1 MKWPFPL
8 LCSLG
13 SICSIGCSSQTPLVT
28 TDYPDFSFSER
39 WQVLG
44 PFQIGTREAIWGADP
59 LEALGGFRSLEYDD
73 QTTFRSSLASNGT
86 VRWST
91 ISAKLSESEAGLA
104 IAELSVS
111 FPQVHWNA
119 LELVYGWAAL
129 QWQGWARGR
138 INLPSAKTLALH
150 MEHVLELRIDGEQY
164 FGGDFYG
171 YGRAALTLHL
181 LPGEHRIDLRLVR
194 DVRAMGGV
202 GGPKL
207 DLLLKLEESSGWL
220 SPVLA
225 DETDED
231 SGILISDLVGDKN
244 GPLASPYASATL
256 RNDASHDIFIQ
267 GVEATH
273 NQCEAELLDSPLKLI
288 PGQTRPIGLKVA
300 CVPPAVELGPIM
312 LKFNYVVEGMNEV
325 QYLTLFGLPREH
337 GLYEPQKFTY
347 LHPSGIVSYAVL
359 RPPSPHSRCNELG
372 GDKSSPPILLQLH
385 GAGLEADSR
394 QVRHSL
400 DEVPDLCAWVLFPTG
415 VTPWSGD
422 DWHTWGF
429 ADVEAA
435 IAAIPEWIEHVGW
448 SGPGVD
454 TDRWLVSGHSN
465 GGQGAWYA
473 LTHRPDK
480 IIAAAPV
487 SGYSSIQNYVPYTF
501 WRTTDPGKDAV
512 IQASLNSYKH
522 ELLLE
527 NAQGIPILQ
536 QHGSEDDN
544 VPPYHSR
551 LLSELL
557 EQADV
562 ATEYHEMPGKP
573 HWWDGVMTTK
583 SLQTFYHRILDALL
597 RSSWLAQNNDF
608 VVVSTG
614 QGDMGPKNGVSILST
629 TTPGQLAKIHVT
641 FDPHTKDCSLS
652 SSNVV
657 ALQLSENFNDC
668 NAIRIDGQQLS
679 ESSSISTK
687 GLLLLKEEAIWQIVH
702 NSQLPARQASQQGA
716 TNAILK
722 SKGPLY
728 IAYLSAPAKKIALQ
742 ISRNFCQYF
751 AADTVIT
758 DDYNQSLDARTSN
771 LVTVAIGS
779 DLTGILDGA
788 DFPIKVF
795 DDHLQIL
802 DHSIHSY
809 GSHKGLAAAFVR
821 PLPNGR
827 LDLVLWG
834 VDEES
839 LAIAAR
845 LAPLMTGTG
854 QPDFVVADRSMLWK
868 GLEGTLAL
876 GFFDDGWNVSRN
888 SYFA

>member
-1 MKWPFPL
+1 MKWPFRL

-13 SICSIGCSSQTPLVT
+13 SICSVVCSSQTPLVT
-28 TDYPDFSFSER
+28 TDYPDFSFSEE
-39 WQVLG
+39 WQVL
-44 PFQIGTREAIWGADP
+44 EATWGADP

-73 QTTFRSSLASNGT
+73 QATFRSSLASNGT

-91 ISAKLSESEAGLA
+91 TSARLSESETGLA

-111 FPQVHWNA
+111 FPQADWNA
-119 LELVYGWAAL
+119 LKLVYGWAAL

-138 INLPSAKTLALH
+138 INFPSAKTLALRVEH
-150 MEHVLELRIDGEQY
+150 IMELWIDGEQY

-171 YGRAALTLHL
+171 YGRSALTLHL

-202 GGPKL
+202 GEPKL
-207 DLLLKLEESSGWL
+207 DLLLKLGESSGWL

-256 RNDASHDIFIQ
+256 RNDASHDIYIQ

-288 PGQTRPIGLKVA
+288 PGQTRPVGLKIA
-300 CVPPAVELGPIM
+300 CVPPAVEFGPIM
-312 LKFNYVVEGMNEV
+312 LTFSYSVEGISEV
-325 QYLTLFGLPREH
+325 QFLTIFGLPRER
-337 GLYEPQKFTY
+337 GLYEPQKLTY
-347 LHPSGIVSYAVL
+347 LHPSGIVSYAVI
-359 RPPSPHSRCNELG
+359 RPPSPHSQCKERNASL
-372 GDKSSPPILLQLH
+372 PILLQLH

-435 IAAIPEWIEHVGW
+435 IAAIPEWIEQVGW

-465 GGQGAWYA
+465 GGQGTWYA

-512 IQASLNSYKH
+512 IQISLNSYRH

-527 NAQGIPILQ
+527 NAKGITILQ

-557 EQADV
+557 EQAGV

-583 SLQTFYHRILDALL
+583 PLKNFYHRILDAPLK
-597 RSSWLAQNNDF
+597 SYTLAQNNDF

-614 QGDMGPKNGVSILST
+614 QGDMSPKNGVSILST
-629 TTPGQLAKIHVT
+629 TTPGQLAKIHVI
-641 FDPHTKDCSLS
+641 FDPHTKECSLS

-679 ESSSISTK
+679 ESFSISTK
-687 GLLLLKEEAIWQIVH
+687 GLLLLKEENVWQIVH
-702 NSQLPARQASQQGA
+702 NSQLPVRQASQQGGM
-716 TNAILK
+716 NAVLK
-722 SKGPLY
+722 SKGPFY
-728 IAYLSAPAKKIALQ
+728 ITYLSHPAKKIALQ
-742 ISRNFCQYF
+742 ISRNVCQYF

-758 DDYNQSLDARTSN
+758 DDYNQSLGARTSN
-771 LVTVAIGS
+771 LITVAVGS

-795 DDHLQIL
+795 HDHLEIL
-802 DHSIHSY
+802 DQEVHSY
-809 GSHKGLAAAFVR
+809 GSHRGLAAAFVR

-876 GFFDDGWNVSRN
+876 GFFDDSWNVSRN
-888 SYFA
+888 SCFS

>member
-1 MKWPFPL
+1 MKWPSPL
-8 LCSLG
+8 LFSLG
-13 SICSIGCSSQTPLVT
+13 SIGSVVYSSQTPLVT
-28 TDYPDFSFSER
+28 TDYPDFSFSEE

-44 PFQIGTREAIWGADP
+44 PFQIGTREAIWGSDP

-73 QTTFRSSLASNGT
+73 QATFRSSLASNGT

-91 ISAKLSESEAGLA
+91 TSARLSESETGLA

-111 FPQVHWNA
+111 FPQIDWNA
-119 LELVYGWAAL
+119 LKHVYGWAAL

-138 INLPSAKTLALH
+138 IHLPSAKTFALH
-150 MEHVLELRIDGEQY
+150 VEHILELWIDGERY

-171 YGRAALTLHL
+171 YGRSALTLHL
-181 LPGEHRIDLRLVR
+181 LPGEHRIDLRLIR

-202 GGPKL
+202 GEPTL

-225 DETDED
+225 DESDED

-256 RNDASHDIFIQ
+256 RNDASHDISIL
-267 GVEATH
+267 GLEATH
-273 NQCEAELLDSPLKLI
+273 NQCEAELLESPLRLI
-288 PGQTRPIGLKVA
+288 PGQTRPVGFKVA

-312 LKFNYVVEGMNEV
+312 FTFSYIVEKISEV
-325 QYLTLFGLPREH
+325 QYLTLFGLPKER
-337 GLYEPQKFTY
+337 GLYGPQKFTY

-359 RPPSPHSRCNELG
+359 RPPSPHFQCNELG
-372 GDKSSPPILLQLH
+372 GGNAPLPILLQLH

-394 QVRHSL
+394 QVRHAL

-415 VTPWSGD
+415 VTSWSGD
-422 DWHTWGF
+422 DWHTWGL

-435 IAAIPEWIEHVGW
+435 IAAIPEWIEQVGW

-501 WRTTDPGKDAV
+501 WRTADPGKDSV
-512 IQASLNSYKH
+512 IQASLTSYKH

-527 NAQGIPILQ
+527 NARGIPILQ

-557 EQADV
+557 EQAGV
-562 ATEYHEMPGKP
+562 ATEYYEMPGKP

-583 SLQTFYHRILDALL
+583 PLRNFYRQVLDAPLK
-597 RSSWLAQNNDF
+597 SSSFAHDNEF
-608 VVVSTG
+608 AVVSTG

-629 TTPGQLAKIHVT
+629 IASGQLAKIHIVY
-641 FDPHTKDCSLS
+641 DPETKDCSLS
-652 SSNVV
+652 SSNVH

-668 NAIRIDGQQLS
+668 DVIRIDGQQLI
-679 ESSSISTK
+679 ESPAISTK
-687 GLLLLKEEAIWQIVH
+687 GIYLLKEQGIWQAVRK
-702 NSQLPARQASQQGA
+702 SQLPSRQASQQGGV
-716 TNAILK
+716 NAILK
-722 SKGPLY
+722 SKGPFY
-728 IAYLSAPAKKIALQ
+728 ITYLTAPAKKIALQ
-742 ISRNFCQYF
+742 ISRNLCQYF

-758 DDYNQSLDARTSN
+758 DDYNQSLDAHPSN
-771 LVTVAIGS
+771 LVTVAIGG
-779 DLTGILDGA
+779 DLTGILDRA
-788 DFPIKVF
+788 NFPIKVF

-802 DHSIHSY
+802 DHRLHSY
-809 GSHKGLAAAFVR
+809 DSHRGLAAAFIR

-839 LAIAAR
+839 LTIAAR

-854 QPDFVVADRSMLWK
+854 QPDFVVADRSMLWQ
-868 GLEGTLAL
+868 GLGGTLAL
-876 GFFDDGWNVSRN
+876 GFFDDEWNVSRN
-888 SYFA
+888 SYFS

>member
-1 MKWPFPL
+1 MKWPFYL

-13 SICSIGCSSQTPLVT
+13 SICSVVCSNQTPLVT
-28 TDYPDFSFSER
+28 TDYPDFSFSKE
-39 WQVLG
+39 WQVL
-44 PFQIGTREAIWGADP
+44 EAIWGADP
-59 LEALGGFRSLEYDD
+59 LAALGGFRSLEYDD
-73 QTTFRSSLASNGT
+73 QATFRSSLASNGT

-91 ISAKLSESEAGLA
+91 TSARLSESETGLA
-104 IAELSVS
+104 IAELSVG
-111 FPQVHWNA
+111 FPRVDWNA
-119 LELVYGWAAL
+119 LKHVYGWAAL
-129 QWQGWARGR
+129 QWQGWARGQ
-138 INLPSAKTLALH
+138 IHLPSAKTLALH
-150 MEHVLELRIDGEQY
+150 VEHILELWIDGEQY

-171 YGRAALTLHL
+171 YGRSALTLHL
-181 LPGEHRIDLRLVR
+181 LPGERRIDLRLVR

-202 GGPKL
+202 GEPRL

-220 SPVLA
+220 SSVLA

-231 SGILISDLVGDKN
+231 TGILISDLVGDKN

-256 RNDASHDIFIQ
+256 RNDASHDIYIQ

-273 NQCEAELLDSPLKLI
+273 NQCEAELLDSSLKLI
-288 PGQTRPIGLKVA
+288 PGQTRPVGFKVA

-312 LKFNYVVEGMNEV
+312 LTFSYFVEGISEV
-325 QYLTLFGLPREH
+325 QYLTLFGLPKER

-359 RPPSPHSRCNELG
+359 RPPSTRSQCKELG
-372 GDKSSPPILLQLH
+372 GGNASLPILLQLH

-400 DEVPDLCAWVLFPTG
+400 DEVPDLCAWVLYPTG

-422 DWHTWGF
+422 DWHICGF

-435 IAAIPEWIEHVGW
+435 IAAIPEWIEQVGW

-465 GGQGAWYA
+465 GGQGTWYA

-487 SGYSSIQNYVPYTF
+487 SGYSSIQTYVPYTF

-512 IQASLNSYKH
+512 IQASLNSYRH

-527 NAQGIPILQ
+527 NAKGIPILQ
-536 QHGSEDDN
+536 QHGSEDAN

-557 EQADV
+557 EQAGV

-583 SLQTFYHRILDALL
+583 PLLNFYHRVLDAPSKSYSLD
-597 RSSWLAQNNDF
+597 QNNEF
-608 VVVSTG
+608 VVASTG
-614 QGDMGPKNGVSILST
+614 QGDMGSKNGVSILST
-629 TTPGQLAKIHVT
+629 TTPGQLGKIHVI
-641 FDPHTKDCSLS
+641 FDPHTKDCLIS

-679 ESSSISTK
+679 ETSSISTK
-687 GLLLLKEEAIWQIVH
+687 GLLLLKEEAIWQVVH
-702 NSQLPARQASQQGA
+702 NSQLPARQASQQGGM
-716 TNAILK
+716 NGSLK
-722 SKGPLY
+722 TKGPFY
-728 IAYLSAPAKKIALQ
+728 ITYLSHSAKKIALQ
-742 ISRNFCQYF
+742 ISRNLCQYF

-779 DLTGILDGA
+779 DLAGILDGA

-795 DDHLQIL
+795 DDHLEIL
-802 DHSIHSY
+802 DHDVHSY
-809 GSHKGLAAAFVR
+809 GPHRGLAAAFVR
-821 PLPNGR
+821 PLANGR

-834 VDEES
+834 VNEES

-845 LAPLMTGTG
+845 LVPLMTGTG

-876 GFFDDGWNVSRN
+876 GLFDDDWNVSKN
-888 SYFA
+888 SYLS

>member
-1 MKWPFPL
+1 
-8 LCSLG
+8 
-13 SICSIGCSSQTPLVT
+13 
-28 TDYPDFSFSER
+28 
-39 WQVLG
+39 
-44 PFQIGTREAIWGADP
+44 
-59 LEALGGFRSLEYDD
+59 
-73 QTTFRSSLASNGT
+73 
-86 VRWST
+86 
-91 ISAKLSESEAGLA
+91 
-104 IAELSVS
+104 
-111 FPQVHWNA
+111 
-119 LELVYGWAAL
+119 
-129 QWQGWARGR
+129 
-138 INLPSAKTLALH
+138 
-150 MEHVLELRIDGEQY
+150 
-164 FGGDFYG
+164 
-171 YGRAALTLHL
+171 
-181 LPGEHRIDLRLVR
+181 
-194 DVRAMGGV
+194 MGGV
-202 GGPKL
+202 GEPTL

-225 DETDED
+225 DESDED

-256 RNDASHDIFIQ
+256 RNDASHDISIL
-267 GVEATH
+267 GLEATH
-273 NQCEAELLDSPLKLI
+273 NQCEAELLESPLRLI
-288 PGQTRPIGLKVA
+288 PGQTRPVGFKVA

-312 LKFNYVVEGMNEV
+312 LTFSYVVEGVSEV
-325 QYLTLFGLPREH
+325 QYLALFGLPKER

-359 RPPSPHSRCNELG
+359 RPPSPHSQCKELG
-372 GDKSSPPILLQLH
+372 GGNMSIPILLQLH

-394 QVRHSL
+394 QVRHAL

-415 VTPWSGD
+415 VTSWSGD

-429 ADVEAA
+429 TDVEAA
-435 IAAIPEWIEHVGW
+435 IAAIPKWIQQVGW

-465 GGQGAWYA
+465 GGQGTWYA

-512 IQASLNSYKH
+512 IQASLNSYRH

-527 NAQGIPILQ
+527 NAKGVPILQ

-557 EQADV
+557 EQAGV
-562 ATEYHEMPGKP
+562 ATEYYEMPDKP
-573 HWWDGVMTTK
+573 HWWDGAMTTK
-583 SLQTFYHRILDALL
+583 PLQNFYRRVLDAPFTL
-597 RSSWLAQNNDF
+597 SSLAQNNDF

-614 QGDMGPKNGVSILST
+614 QGDVGPKNGVSVLST
-629 TTPGQLAKIHVT
+629 ITPGQLAKIHVVY
-641 FDPHTKDCSLS
+641 DPETKDCLLS
-652 SSNVV
+652 GSNVH
-657 ALQLSENFNDC
+657 ALQLSEDFNDC
-668 NAIRIDGQQLS
+668 KAIRIDGQQLS
-679 ESSSISTK
+679 KIPAISTK
-687 GLLLLKEEAIWQIVH
+687 GLSLLKQQGIWQIVH
-702 NSQLPARQASQQGA
+702 NSQLPSRQASQQGGI
-716 TNAILK
+716 NAILK
-722 SKGPLY
+722 SRGPFY
-728 IAYLSAPAKKIALQ
+728 ITYLSAPAKKIALQ
-742 ISRNFCQYF
+742 ISRNLCQYF

-758 DDYNQSLDARTSN
+758 DDYNQSLDAHPSN
-771 LVTVAIGS
+771 LVTVAIGGNF
-779 DLTGILDGA
+779 TGPLDRA
-788 DFPIKVF
+788 DFPIKIF
-795 DDHLQIL
+795 DDGLQIL
-802 DHSIHSY
+802 DHHIHSY
-809 GSHKGLAAAFVR
+809 DAHRELAAAFVR

-827 LDLVLWG
+827 LELVLWG

-876 GFFDDGWNVSRN
+876 GLFDDEWNVSRN
-888 SYFA
+888 SYFS

>member
-1 MKWPFPL
+1 MKWPFRL

-13 SICSIGCSSQTPLVT
+13 SICSVVCSSQTPLVT
-28 TDYPDFSFSER
+28 TDYPDFSFSEE
-39 WQVLG
+39 WQVL
-44 PFQIGTREAIWGADP
+44 EATWGADP

-73 QTTFRSSLASNGT
+73 QATFRSSLASNGT

-91 ISAKLSESEAGLA
+91 TSARLSESETGLA

-111 FPQVHWNA
+111 FPQADWNA
-119 LELVYGWAAL
+119 LKLVYGWAAL

-138 INLPSAKTLALH
+138 INFPSAKTLALRVEH
-150 MEHVLELRIDGEQY
+150 IMELWIDGEQY

-171 YGRAALTLHL
+171 YGRSALTLHL

-202 GGPKL
+202 GEPKL
-207 DLLLKLEESSGWL
+207 DLLLKLGESSGWL

-225 DETDED
+225 DETDEY

-256 RNDASHDIFIQ
+256 RNDASHDIYIQ

-288 PGQTRPIGLKVA
+288 PGQTRPVGLKIA
-300 CVPPAVELGPIM
+300 CVPPAVEFGPIM
-312 LKFNYVVEGMNEV
+312 LTFSYSVEGISEV
-325 QYLTLFGLPREH
+325 QFLTIFGLPRER
-337 GLYEPQKFTY
+337 GLYEPQKLTY
-347 LHPSGIVSYAVL
+347 LHPSGIVSYAVI
-359 RPPSPHSRCNELG
+359 RPPSPHSQCKERNASL
-372 GDKSSPPILLQLH
+372 PILLQLH

-435 IAAIPEWIEHVGW
+435 IAAIPEWIEQVGW

-465 GGQGAWYA
+465 GGQGTWYA

-512 IQASLNSYKH
+512 IQISLNSYRH

-527 NAQGIPILQ
+527 NAKGITILQ

-557 EQADV
+557 EQAGV

-583 SLQTFYHRILDALL
+583 PLKNFYHRILDAPLK
-597 RSSWLAQNNDF
+597 SYTLAQNNDF

-614 QGDMGPKNGVSILST
+614 QGDMSPKNGVSILST
-629 TTPGQLAKIHVT
+629 TTPGQLAKIHVI
-641 FDPHTKDCSLS
+641 FDPHTKECSLS

-679 ESSSISTK
+679 ESFSISTK
-687 GLLLLKEEAIWQIVH
+687 GLLLLKEENVWQIVH
-702 NSQLPARQASQQGA
+702 NSQLPVRQASQQGGM
-716 TNAILK
+716 NAVLK
-722 SKGPLY
+722 SKGPFF
-728 IAYLSAPAKKIALQ
+728 ITYLSHPAKKIALQ
-742 ISRNFCQYF
+742 ISRNVCQYF

-758 DDYNQSLDARTSN
+758 DDYNQSLGARTSN
-771 LVTVAIGS
+771 LITVAVGS

-795 DDHLQIL
+795 HDHLEIL
-802 DHSIHSY
+802 DQEVHSY
-809 GSHKGLAAAFVR
+809 GSHRGLAAAFVR

-876 GFFDDGWNVSRN
+876 GFFDDSWNVSRN
-888 SYFA
+888 SCFS

>member
-1 MKWPFPL
+1 MKWTFPL

-13 SICSIGCSSQTPLVT
+13 SICSVVCSSQTPLVT
-28 TDYPDFSFSER
+28 TEYPDFSFSEE

-44 PFQIGTREAIWGADP
+44 PFQIGTREAVWGADP
-59 LEALGGFRSLEYDD
+59 LEALGGFRSLEHDD
-73 QTTFRSSLASNGT
+73 QAKFRSSLASNGT

-91 ISAKLSESEAGLA
+91 TSARLSESETGLA

-111 FPQVHWNA
+111 FPQIDWNA
-119 LELVYGWAAL
+119 LKHVYGWAAY
-129 QWQGWARGR
+129 QWQGWARGQ
-138 INLPSAKTLALH
+138 IHLPSAKTLALH
-150 MEHVLELRIDGEQY
+150 VEHILELWIDGEQH

-171 YGRAALTLHL
+171 YGRSALTLHL

-202 GGPKL
+202 EEPKL
-207 DLLLKLEESSGWL
+207 DLLLKLEKSSGWL

-225 DETDED
+225 DESDED

-256 RNDASHDIFIQ
+256 RNDASHEIFIN

-273 NQCEAELLDSPLKLI
+273 NQCEAELLQSPLKLV
-288 PGQTRPIGLKVA
+288 PGQTRPVALTVA
-300 CVPPAVELGPIM
+300 CIPPAVELGPIM
-312 LKFNYVVEGMNEV
+312 LTFTYLVEGISEV
-325 QYLTLFGLPREH
+325 QYLTIFGLPKER
-337 GLYEPQKFTY
+337 GVYEPQKFTY

-359 RPPSPHSRCNELG
+359 RPPSSRSQCKELG
-372 GDKSSPPILLQLH
+372 AGNVSLPILLQLH

-415 VTPWSGD
+415 VTSWSGD

-435 IAAIPEWIEHVGW
+435 MAAIPEWIEQVGW

-454 TDRWLVSGHSN
+454 TGRWLVSGHSN

-501 WRTTDPGKDAV
+501 WRTMDPRKDTI
-512 IQASLNSYKH
+512 IQASLNSYRH

-527 NAQGIPILQ
+527 NAKGIPVLQ

-544 VPPYHSR
+544 VPAHHSR
-551 LLSELL
+551 LLSEML
-557 EQADV
+557 EQAGV

-583 SLQTFYHRILDALL
+583 PLQNFYHRVLDAPLK
-597 RSSWLAQNNDF
+597 SSSLAQNSEF

-614 QGDMGPKNGVSILST
+614 QGDMGSKNAVSISSI
-629 TTPGQLAKIHVT
+629 TTPGQLAKVHVT
-641 FDPHTKDCSLS
+641 YDPQTKDCSLS

-657 ALQLSENFNDC
+657 ALQLSESFNDC
-668 NAIRIDGQQLS
+668 NTIRIDDQRLS
-679 ESSSISTK
+679 ETPAISTD
-687 GLLLLKEEAIWQIVH
+687 GLSLLRHHGIWQVAH
-702 NSQLPARQASQQGA
+702 NSQLPARQASQQGGI
-716 TNAILK
+716 NAILK
-722 SKGPLY
+722 SRGPLY
-728 IAYLSAPAKKIALQ
+728 MTYLSAPARKTALQ
-742 ISRNFCQYF
+742 ISRNLCQYF

-758 DDYNQSLDARTSN
+758 DDYNQSLDAHASN
-771 LVTVAIGS
+771 LVTAAIGS

-788 DFPIKVF
+788 DFPIKVS

-802 DHSIHSY
+802 DQNIHNY
-809 GSHKGLAAAFVR
+809 GSHRGLAAAFVR

-834 VDEES
+834 LDEES

-876 GFFDDGWNVSRN
+876 GFFDDDWNVSRN
-888 SYFA
+888 SYFS

>member
-1 MKWPFPL
+1 MYI
-8 LCSLG
+8 LG
-13 SICSIGCSSQTPLVT
+13 SFCSVLYSSQTPLVT
-28 TDYPDFSFSER
+28 TDYPDFSLSEE

-59 LEALGGFRSLEYDD
+59 LEALGGFRSLKYDE
-73 QTTFRSSLASNGT
+73 QATFRSSLASNGT
-86 VRWST
+86 VQWST
-91 ISAKLSESEAGLA
+91 TSARLSESETGLA
-104 IAELSVS
+104 IAELVVS
-111 FPQVHWNA
+111 FPQVDWNA
-119 LELVYGWAAL
+119 LNHVYGWAAL
-129 QWQGWARGR
+129 QWQGWARGQ
-138 INLPSAKTLALH
+138 IYLPSEKTLALH
-150 MEHVLELRIDGEQY
+150 VEHILELWIDGEQY

-171 YGRAALTLHL
+171 YGRSALTLHL
-181 LPGEHRIDLRLVR
+181 LPGDHRIDLRLTR

-202 GGPKL
+202 GEPKL
-207 DLLLKLEESSGWL
+207 DLLLKLEEYPGWL

-225 DETDED
+225 DESDED
-231 SGILISDLVGDKN
+231 SGILISDIVGDKN
-244 GPLASPYASATL
+244 GPLASPYASAML
-256 RNDASHDIFIQ
+256 RNDASQDISILSL
-267 GVEATH
+267 EATH
-273 NQCEAELLDSPLKLI
+273 NQCEAELLESPLKLI
-288 PGQTRPIGLKVA
+288 PGQTRPVALKVA

-312 LKFNYVVEGMNEV
+312 LTFSYVVEGVSEV
-325 QYLTLFGLPREH
+325 QYLTLFGLPKERGSH
-337 GLYEPQKFTY
+337 EPQKFTY

-359 RPPSPHSRCNELG
+359 RPPSPHSQCNELG
-372 GDKSSPPILLQLH
+372 GDNVSLPILLQLH

-394 QVRHSL
+394 QVRHAL

-415 VTPWSGD
+415 VTSWSGD

-435 IAAIPEWIEHVGW
+435 IAAIPQWVEQVGW

-473 LTHRPDK
+473 LTHRPEK
-480 IIAAAPV
+480 VIAGAPV

-512 IQASLNSYKH
+512 IQASLNSYRH

-527 NAQGIPILQ
+527 NAKGIPILQ

-557 EQADV
+557 EQAGV

-573 HWWDGVMTTK
+573 HWWDGAMTTK
-583 SLQTFYHRILDALL
+583 PLQNFYRRVLGAPLKL
-597 RSSWLAQNNDF
+597 SSLAQNNEF

-614 QGDMGPKNGVSILST
+614 QGDVGPKNGVLISST
-629 TTPGQLAKIHVT
+629 TTPGQLAKVYVL
-641 FDPHTKDCSLS
+641 FDPQTSLCSLS
-652 SSNVV
+652 SNNVCG
-657 ALQLSENFNDC
+657 LQLAENFNDC
-668 NAIRIDGQQLS
+668 HAFRIDGQQLS
-679 ESSSISTK
+679 EIPAISTK
-687 GLLLLKEEAIWQIVH
+687 GLSLLKRHGTWLVAQ
-702 NSQLPARQASQQGA
+702 NSQLPARQASEQGGI
-716 TNAILK
+716 NAILK
-722 SKGPLY
+722 SRGPFY
-728 IAYLSAPAKKIALQ
+728 ITYLSHPAKKVALQ
-742 ISRNFCQYF
+742 VSRNLCQYF

-758 DDYNQSLDARTSN
+758 DDYNQSLDAHPSN
-771 LVTVAIGS
+771 LVTVAIGG
-779 DLTGILDGA
+779 DLTGILNA
-788 DFPIKVF
+788 ANFPIKVF
-795 DDHLQIL
+795 DDHVQIL
-802 DHSIHSY
+802 DRHTHSY
-809 GSHKGLAAAFVR
+809 GSHRGLAAAFVC

-839 LAIAAR
+839 FAIAAR

-868 GLEGTLAL
+868 GLEGVLAL
-876 GFFDDGWNVSRN
+876 GFFDDEWNVSRN
-888 SYFA
+888 SYFS

>member
-1 MKWPFPL
+1 MKWPFRL

-13 SICSIGCSSQTPLVT
+13 SICSVVCSSQTPLVT
-28 TDYPDFSFSER
+28 TDYPDFSFSEE
-39 WQVLG
+39 WQVL
-44 PFQIGTREAIWGADP
+44 EATWGADP

-73 QTTFRSSLASNGT
+73 QATFRSSLASNGT

-91 ISAKLSESEAGLA
+91 TSARLSESETGLA

-111 FPQVHWNA
+111 FPQADWNA
-119 LELVYGWAAL
+119 LKLVYGWAAL

-138 INLPSAKTLALH
+138 INFPSAKTLALRVEH
-150 MEHVLELRIDGEQY
+150 IMELWIDGEQY

-171 YGRAALTLHL
+171 YGRSALTLHL

-202 GGPKL
+202 GEPKL
-207 DLLLKLEESSGWL
+207 DLLLKLGESSGWL

-256 RNDASHDIFIQ
+256 RNDASHDIYIQ

-288 PGQTRPIGLKVA
+288 PGQTRPVGLKIA
-300 CVPPAVELGPIM
+300 CVPPAVEFGPIM
-312 LKFNYVVEGMNEV
+312 LTFSYSVEGISEV
-325 QYLTLFGLPREH
+325 QFLTIFGLPRER
-337 GLYEPQKFTY
+337 GLYEPQKLTY
-347 LHPSGIVSYAVL
+347 LHPSGIVSYAVI
-359 RPPSPHSRCNELG
+359 RPPSPHSQCKERNASL
-372 GDKSSPPILLQLH
+372 PILLQLH

-435 IAAIPEWIEHVGW
+435 IAAIPEWIEQVGW

-465 GGQGAWYA
+465 GGQGTWYA

-512 IQASLNSYKH
+512 IQISLNSYRH

-527 NAQGIPILQ
+527 NAKGITILQ

-557 EQADV
+557 EQAGV

-583 SLQTFYHRILDALL
+583 PLKNFYHRILDAPLK
-597 RSSWLAQNNDF
+597 SYTLAQNNDF

-614 QGDMGPKNGVSILST
+614 QGDMSPKNGVSILST
-629 TTPGQLAKIHVT
+629 TTPGQLAKIHVI
-641 FDPHTKDCSLS
+641 FDPHTKECSLS

-679 ESSSISTK
+679 ESFSISTK
-687 GLLLLKEEAIWQIVH
+687 GLLLLKEENVWQIVH
-702 NSQLPARQASQQGA
+702 NSQLPVRQASQQGGM
-716 TNAILK
+716 NAVLK
-722 SKGPLY
+722 SKGPFF
-728 IAYLSAPAKKIALQ
+728 ITYLSHPAKKIALQ
-742 ISRNFCQYF
+742 ISRNVCQYF

-758 DDYNQSLDARTSN
+758 DDYNQSLGARTSN
-771 LVTVAIGS
+771 LITVAVGS

-795 DDHLQIL
+795 HDHLEIL
-802 DHSIHSY
+802 DQEVHSY
-809 GSHKGLAAAFVR
+809 GSHRGLAAAFVR

-876 GFFDDGWNVSRN
+876 GFFDDSWNVSRN
-888 SYFA
+888 SCFS

>member
-1 MKWPFPL
+1 MKWTFPL

-13 SICSIGCSSQTPLVT
+13 SICGVVCSSQTPLVT
-28 TDYPDFSFSER
+28 TEYPDFSFSEE

-59 LEALGGFRSLEYDD
+59 LEALGGFRSLEHDD
-73 QTTFRSSLASNGT
+73 QATFRSSLASNGT

-91 ISAKLSESEAGLA
+91 TSARLSESETGLA

-111 FPQVHWNA
+111 FPQIDWNA
-119 LELVYGWAAL
+119 LKHVYGWAAF
-129 QWQGWARGR
+129 QWQGWARGQ
-138 INLPSAKTLALH
+138 IHLLSAKTLALH
-150 MEHVLELRIDGEQY
+150 VEHILELWIDGEQY

-171 YGRAALTLHL
+171 YGRSALTLHL

-202 GGPKL
+202 EEPKL

-225 DETDED
+225 DESDED

-256 RNDASHDIFIQ
+256 RNDASHDIFIN

-273 NQCEAELLDSPLKLI
+273 NQCEAELLQSPLKLM
-288 PGQTRPIGLKVA
+288 PGQTRPVALKVA
-300 CVPPAVELGPIM
+300 CIPPAVELGPIM
-312 LKFNYVVEGMNEV
+312 LTFSYLVEGISEV
-325 QYLTLFGLPREH
+325 QYLTLFGLPQER
-337 GLYEPQKFTY
+337 GFYEPQKFTY

-359 RPPSPHSRCNELG
+359 RPPSSRSQCKELG
-372 GDKSSPPILLQLH
+372 PGNVSLPILLQLH

-415 VTPWSGD
+415 VTSWSGD

-435 IAAIPEWIEHVGW
+435 IAAITEWIEQVGW

-454 TDRWLVSGHSN
+454 TGRWLVSGHSN

-480 IIAAAPV
+480 LMAAAPV
-487 SGYSSIQNYVPYTF
+487 SGYSSIQNYVLYTF
-501 WRTTDPGKDAV
+501 WRTMDPGRDAV
-512 IQASLNSYKH
+512 IQASLNSYRH

-527 NAQGIPILQ
+527 NAKGIPVLQ

-551 LLSELL
+551 LLSEML
-557 EQADV
+557 EQAGV

-583 SLQTFYHRILDALL
+583 PLQDFYHRVLDAPLK
-597 RSSWLAQNNDF
+597 SSSLAQDNEF

-614 QGDMGPKNGVSILST
+614 QGDMSPKNGVSIPST
-629 TTPGQLAKIHVT
+629 RIPGQLAKVHVKH
-641 FDPHTKDCSLS
+641 DPQTKGCSLS
-652 SSNVV
+652 TSNVV
-657 ALQLSENFNDC
+657 ALHLSENFDHC
-668 NAIRIDGQQLS
+668 DALHIDGQQLG
-679 ESSSISTK
+679 ESPSSSTK
-687 GLLLLKEEAIWQIVH
+687 GLSLLRKQGVWQVAH
-702 NSQLPARQASQQGA
+702 RSQLPARQASQQGGI
-716 TNAILK
+716 NAILK
-722 SKGPLY
+722 SKGPFY
-728 IAYLSAPAKKIALQ
+728 ITYLSAQAKKTALQ
-742 ISRNFCQYF
+742 LSRNLCQYF

-771 LVTVAIGS
+771 LVTVAIGG
-779 DLTGILDGA
+779 DLTDILDGA
-788 DFPIKVF
+788 DFPIKAF

-802 DHSIHSY
+802 DHRIHSY
-809 GSHKGLAAAFVR
+809 DARRGLSMAFVR

-827 LDLVLWG
+827 LDLVLWAI
-834 VDEES
+834 DEES

-876 GFFDDGWNVSRN
+876 GFFDDDWNVSRN
-888 SYFA
+888 SYFS